1 MKKQKNVTK
10 TNSEKFLVIGAIILL
25 MLSAVFGLLGAR
37 GFKLINKNGN
47 AVEQKMSISVN
58 GANNEILKNKITSA
72 KIVGGYN
79 HFIVLNA
86 DGKVYGWGYNG
97 CGQLGLG
104 NTSNYTTP
112 VYLNMDNVI
121 DITARGNYTAIL
133 KKDGTVWMAG
143 YNGNG
148 ELGINDT
155 SSQSSFVQVKNEDGT
170 GFLTNIKDI
179 ESGVNTMYAITN
191 DGEVYA
197 WGYNGYGQMGFGD
210 TSSRLLPVKLNIT
223 NIKQISAGEHDTI
236 ALDNNGEVWV
246 AGRNTEGQLGIGNS
260 SDSAVWTKMKS
271 SDGSKDISEI
281 KEVSAGRYHTMLLNN
296 NGEVYATGYNNNYQ
310 LGNGSSSTKSYIIA
324 MTDVDGSVMS
334 NVKHIYASGD
344 TSFVITNKGELYSC
358 GYNNYGQLVQR
369 NTTNLSRFTKVDID
383 VSVNDIALTMAPSSQ
398 TTAYVDNIGRIYTV
412 GYSKDGE
419 LGNGTTD
426 TSYLYKPYSIS
437 DYKILTDEPIINLK
451 SGESKGINPYFSAG
465 INAMNDGFNMNLTYE
480 SLDTSVATVSGSS
493 VVGVG
498 IGTTYIRISDKT
510 NKIYGTVKVNV
521 NEVDG
526 VTYPKIVGGQNH
538 FVSLKSDGTT
548 YTWGLNDCGQLGTGD
563 TTYRADPTKTS
574 INDAIDIAAGY
585 KFTVILKKDGTV
597 WVSGYN
603 GYGTVGDGTTSSTSV
618 FKQVQ
623 NIDDVIAV
631 SAESNTI
638 QMLKKDGTVWSIG
651 LNSSGEFGNNT
662 SSSSANSIPTKMC
675 KIPNVMQIASGDNH
689 VVLVTADG
697 NAWSVGYN
705 NYGQLGIA
713 SSADTMTV
721 PQQIMDE
728 TGSNAIQGVKEASC
742 STLNTYLIKED
753 ETAYSTGH
761 NNYSQLAGSSSSYR
775 NYVVPMLEK
784 STNSK
789 IQNVKH
795 IYAGGYG
802 VMAIDGSNNLYVAGY
817 ANYAQNFT
825 ETTTTRS
832 RLHKL
837 ENVGKVLSA
846 SLTKSTSAQTGAVI
860 NSKGKVL
867 TVGYG
872 ANGETGS
879 EVTENIVKSWCI
891 QKSEFDIS
899 KNSVINLEVK
909 GNQKQIEYS
918 RLMGFNLLTNQFID
932 KDISFKSLD
941 TSIATVSST
950 GLVTAQGFGT
960 TYIQLTDSKND
971 LVAKVRVNV
980 NGDGNKAFAK
990 IAGGNYHFVA
1000 LKGNGTVWTW
1010 GLNSNGQLGLDDTTN
1025 RTEPTKIKAE
1035 VILDDGTTKEEE
1047 ITDAIDIA
1055 AGANWTMILR
1065 ADGTVWEA
1073 GYNGYG
1079 QLGDGTTTST
1089 TVFHKVKL
1097 DNNVNYLKNIVQ
1109 ITAEDSTAHALTT
1122 DGSVYSWGYNEYGEI
1137 GINAGGN
1144 RAYPVKMQ
1152 KVSNII
1158 QISAGEGHV
1167 AMLDADGSVWSVG
1180 NNGYG
1185 QFGIGNSSNYSLPIQ
1200 MQNTDGSILYGV
1212 REVAAGRYHTVI
1224 IKEDN
1229 TVWSTG
1235 LNSNGA
1241 LGDGTDT
1248 SRTRIVQVRENAT
1261 IETDDGTTTEV
1272 RPITNAKHIV
1282 TGGDS
1287 TYITRQKTADGENQG
1302 MYVCGWNT
1310 YGHLFT
1316 QDANYKLYATP
1327 VETDKDI
1334 ITVGATRCRYSRSSY
1349 QTGAIADINGM
1360 VYTVGYNE
1368 HGEVGNGTTENTI
1381 TPVCISQVKLK
1392 VIPNTIN
1399 YKKAGDTGEKITYS
1413 VSAGFN
1419 LLYETIDQGNCEFK
1433 SLDEDIATVADDG
1446 TVTAT
1451 GNGST
1456 FIKVYNKQNDCYARV
1471 KVQVNG
1477 EQGRTQAKIVG
1488 GWNYFVALKSNGE
1501 VWTWG
1506 YNGYGQLGMSD
1517 KINRLKPTKTSIFDS
1532 KDENQ
1537 KIYAIDVAAGA
1548 YHTVV
1553 LKSDGTVWTT
1563 GYNGYGQLGDG
1574 TTDNQVDFIKVEGI
1588 PEKVVAISANY
1599 YTSYALTEN
1608 GNVYGWGYNYYGQLG
1623 NNSSSTAYVPVKMQK
1638 VSNIIQISAGQ
1649 NYVTMLD
1656 ADGTV
1661 WSVGYNGNGQFGL
1674 NNTNNYYLPQ
1684 KMENEEGTGVLK
1696 NIKKVSAGTI
1706 HTLALSEDGIAYAV
1720 GYNGYGQ
1727 LGIGN
1732 NRSKY
1737 LPTKM
1742 IDDSGEVVKNIKNVE
1757 ANGYSSIVSV
1767 KQSSITDSEGN
1778 TTKTA
1783 GIYVTGYNN
1792 YGQLFTKNATNRN
1805 TLIKV
1810 QEDKNIITMA
1820 STKNI
1825 SYQTSA
1831 IADDLGLVYTVGYN
1845 GNGEMGD
1852 DSTSTTT
1859 EPTSISEASLKVN
1872 NSKIVLNLDTN
1883 NITKKIDANTDLGF
1897 NLLFDT
1903 VTDEVVK
1910 FKSRDTKIATV
1921 SDTGVVTGKSY
1932 GKTQI
1937 EVTTNKLPNTVLVD
1951 VEVLRKNDIT
1961 IPKVVSGQDFTIALK
1976 ADGTVWSWGY
1986 NYYGQLGLGDN
1997 SNRYKPTQLNINN
2010 VVDIS
2015 AGSNHVLL
2023 LTKDGKV
2030 YSFGSNSYSQLGR
2043 NGNTLVPE
2051 EITTLENVT
2060 KISAGS
2066 YHSMAVTEDGSVYT
2080 WGYNGNGQ
2088 LGNGTSTSNAV
2099 PIKIRLKNIIKIATK
2114 NQTSTAI
2121 DGDGNLYAWGY
2132 NGYGQLGN
2140 ETTSNVY
2147 LPRAVL
2153 SLSNIVDVA
2162 VENNT
2167 IIAVDKNGNVL
2178 SSGYNGYGN
2187 LGNNTKTTRYK
2198 FEKVID
2204 HIDTITTG
2212 EGDNATTTEDPK
2224 YLTDVKSIEAGN
2236 NYAIAIKNDG
2246 TAVTWGYNGYGQSA
2260 NGNTE
2265 NNLLPVKLHYGV
2277 DKDGIDEIICASA
2290 GEGTTVL
2297 ARADGKVWSIGKNS
2311 YGQLG
2316 DSSVTN
2322 KNEFVCI
2329 SKPILL
2335 FEETPIRIKGIGNSK
2350 NAKVNMSQ
2358 GFNLLYNSVD
2368 NSELTFTSRN
2378 KSIATVE
2385 ESTGKITSVKKGKT
2399 QISVTDKI
2407 SGQTTSADVYVLGEE
2422 DITFPQIESSNYAT
2436 VTLKANGEV
2445 WSYGYNGYGQLG
2457 TGDTS
2462 NKILPTYTGINGIMQ
2477 IALGNEHTV
2486 AVDKDGHVW
2495 TWGYNNYGQLGN
2507 GTTGGVS
2514 TEKVQVKSPDGE
2526 GVLENIISVAA
2537 GNSYSVAL
2545 DKDGNV
2551 YTWGYNG
2558 YGQLGLGDGNYRALP
2573 VKVDSLQGIIKIK
2586 AGNVST
2592 FAIDNNNKLWSAG
2605 YNGYGNLGD
2614 GTTGN
2619 KTSFVKIDALENVAD
2634 VSASPINSTIV
2645 LLLDGTVWGFGNNAN
2660 NALTNVGGAIPQQLQ
2675 GPDGALDNVTAI
2687 GTGYYSGYAI
2697 TSEEKVVAWGMNNY
2711 SQLAS
2716 GDTSTKSVPVF
2727 MKDKDGNDF
2736 TDAMIVSGGIYNTE
2750 LAKNDGTVWSIGYN
2764 GYGELG
2770 DGSTTSKNKIEC
2782 ISTQYIKLQER
2793 EVTLKL
2799 SNPEYQINP
2808 ETVYGFNLLFDVV
2821 ENNGFEYESSDNNIA
2836 TVDKTTGKVVAK
2848 NTGRAYITLKCKN
2861 SDDEARVVI
2870 NVIAEDKK
2878 VREKVEAGNI
2888 HSLALKQDGTIWSWG
2903 DNSQGEMGNG
2913 QINSIKTDEPTQI
2926 KTGVYTEVKQE
2937 QTDEGSTQITTTQI
2951 EVNLDNIKDI
2961 AAGYYYNLAVDSD
2974 GYVYSWGY
2982 NGYGQLGDNTNESK
2996 AIPTRIEGLDH
3007 IAKVY
3012 AYGNTSM
3019 AISEQGEIYVWGY
3032 KYSKVPAKIN
3042 FYSKAVDIHG
3052 KLILAEDGSVWYLSE
3067 NPSRIAGLQNIVEI
3081 ASGDNYYSALDTK
3094 GQVWVWGYNGYG
3106 QLSQGNRSNVDEPV
3120 PVKVQKNSENTEEE
3134 PEYEILKDIV
3144 EIKAGNDN
3152 LQMVSKGGSL
3162 YVSGYSG
3169 YGQLGT
3175 GEYKSYNTIAT
3186 KAKNMDKT
3194 KFVDSNAYH
3203 SIASDTSGFVYTSG
3217 YNAYGELGN
3226 GTYTQSNEFGAI
3238 GDTYVHVSENR
3249 VAIEEGKSKNIKAS
3263 LDNKFNLI
3271 KDTVD
3276 SGNITYESLNNDIA
3290 TVDSDG
3296 TINAKQMGTVE
3307 IIATHT
3313 ITHKSTAIF
3322 VQVVPTEKTTVP
3334 KVEIGDTHSAA
3345 LKADGT
3351 IWTWGN
3357 NSDGQLGIGD
3367 NVSKTYPIKVME
3379 IENAI
3384 DVSVGYYDT
3393 VVVKKDGT
3401 VWSWGYNGYGQ
3412 LGDGTSSSRTS
3423 SVQVI
3428 RQDGAPL
3435 TKIVKVSAGNYR
3447 TVALDEDGNVWVWGY
3462 RCGSSAVKF
3471 ANLKNIIDISP
3482 NYAVNQSGEVF
3493 KVDTQ
3498 QIKLQLA
3505 NIIRVSESS
3514 NHALFLTKAGKGYSI
3529 GANNKGQLGDGT
3541 TTAKSDPVMI
3551 QNSTGVQTLTD
3562 IKELK
3567 AGTEFSMAIM
3577 KNGDTYTWGS
3587 NENYKLATDQ
3597 ENYRVYPKKNNQTN
3611 KAIFGDA
3618 GPNNGAII
3626 DEQGYVYTWG
3636 LGTYGNLGNKLY
3648 VNSSVPVLVG
3658 AQEAGLNEYDIVLHK
3673 GETYQIVVTNKTFN
3687 VLKEVQ
3693 EKGEMNYSIGNSQ
3706 IATISNSGL
3715 VTGAKEG
3722 KTTAIVNKVGSD
3734 STSIANVTVLPDG
3747 IDIEPMAKTCMS
3759 HTVVLKANGTVWS
3772 YGVNSSYELGNGTTT
3787 SSDRPVQV
3795 KFPEGTIIKQIAVGN
3810 THNLALDTDGN
3821 VWGWGVNSNNSLG
3834 RTASK
3839 PVNLG
3844 ISNVKKITANNDQSM
3859 ILTTD
3864 GYVYVWGLNENG
3876 ELGTGTYNTVKTP
3889 TLLNYVSD
3897 ILDISLGKNH
3907 SILLTT
3913 NGKVLTSGLNVYGQ
3927 TGKEEGKSNTFTQI
3941 EVPVTI
3947 GKISAGD
3954 NHSVLLSTTGDVYTF
3969 GYNEQGQLGLGT
3981 KQNVKIPTKT
3991 SVSNIMDIS
4000 AGKNQTIV
4008 LGANRMLYS
4017 TGSNSNGQLGLGI
4030 KDDKLLFTEITKVDD
4045 MMSISCGNT
4054 YNVAIK
4060 YDGDV
4065 YGWGDYYHGTTVVKT
4080 KTNSR
4085 VPVKVGND
4093 STYIEEPEIS
4103 VNVDGTKQIQITPKY
4118 SFNVFKDDEE
4128 ESDFKF
4134 ESINNEI
4141 ATVDEKGVVTG
4152 VKTGT
4157 TWVKVTE
4164 NSTKKQ
4170 NIVIVRVIEKD
4181 ATYVP
4186 QIAGGDGYAAVLKGD
4201 GSIWGFG
4208 YNSDGQL
4215 GNDKLIP
4222 INIPSQTNILATY
4235 KQVDAGKKFTLALRA
4250 DGTVWAWGDNTY
4262 GVLGQGNRVSAR
4274 KPVQVQSLTNIV
4286 AISAGD
4292 NHAIALDSLG
4302 NVYTW
4307 GLNSSGQLGNGN
4319 TQTVSVPEKINSIGN
4334 QIVGVSAGGNL
4345 SAIVDSTGAVYVFG
4359 DNSKE
4364 QIEPFKYNY
4373 DEFGQ
4378 KILPA
4383 LNTYIS
4389 EPEKVSSINNAVK
4402 VECLQS
4408 GFVILKA
4415 DGSVAK
4421 TNKYAKEQNIVLEN
4435 VASSNIVDISATNEN
4450 IVLLDKDL
4458 NTYTFGDN
4466 KNGQAGIGTTSDKVS
4481 LQKVNMIE
4489 GKTYFNIGAGYKN
4502 NYIIDTEGFMYG
4514 AGSNEYGQL
4523 GNSTY
4528 DDSLQF
4534 TLVGDR
4540 KFEIVPD
4547 ARTMKQPEEEIV
4559 SIQAN
4564 VFNVFNHNERKLTD
4578 YEWSSSNTDV
4588 VVVNDGVLVSQD
4600 MGTATITAKDKAT
4613 GVTATALRV
4622 VQPLDEQRI
4631 DSISVNGKEAKI
4643 SGENKYE
4650 VSVEKNADGTGT
4662 LIIKTKDSTDQI
4674 SIDEGTTYSEGTL
4687 TQDIQLDTKTK
4698 VVKIRVKVSNGK
4710 LVDYILTIN
4719 VISNDATLA
4728 ELTVDD
4734 VVPTAISSTE
4744 YEIIVKDTVTK
4755 PVIHAVANYR
4765 KATVSIDAGIPEKK
4779 ESTKTVDIS
4788 TVIKKTIPIQVT
4800 AENGDVVTYSLTIY
4814 KQDALTQLESI
4825 MVNGKEATKLSEFD
4839 YKAIIP
4845 KDADSSEIIAKAIYS
4860 KARAEIN
4867 GLGEEVQITTR
4878 TVATIQDETIVKIYV
4893 RAGKGENERE
4903 KVYTLTIDKEGTED
4917 IQGLF
4922 SVTVNG
4928 KEIKPVG
4935 KIYNAYIGD
4944 KTSSVIVEAIT
4955 ISDKDL
4961 VKIGDTDAKVHI
4973 STQTVETNEGIT
4985 TYTITVIDPED
4996 STKTKEYTL
5005 NIKKPSADNSLMSI
5019 TVGNKEFSKEAVK
5032 QNGSNIYKVS
5042 ISDKYEKVD
5051 VIAKANYEQADV
5063 SVNHEEYEKG
5073 VSSREVQTGESEPT
5087 KVDILIKATNGDVA
5101 TYTLEIYKENSN
5113 NNLKQVTVDGNK
5125 ATLSKTENDTY
5136 EYTLDKIV
5144 DKVTIGAIAEE
5155 LSSKVGINSYE
5166 QEKSA
5171 SYRDVKFEG
5180 RSITVS
5186 IPVTSEDG
5194 TTRTYKLIVYALPDN
5209 VNLSLVKVNGK
5220 TANAVPVNKYEARVN
5235 KNATSFELYAIP
5247 EDPKAKVQI
5256 DSNTEVTGTANATI
5270 SKNSDEVT
5278 VTIKVTAQD
5287 GTTQT
5292 YTVVVTNQ
5300 SDDCKLAIL
5309 KVDGETL
5316 QPDETGVYKVD
5327 KKFLTESVDVQAIA
5341 NNNYASVSINGTTP
5355 TLEEQTS
5362 NVTTPDMSNTI
5373 KIKVRAEDGTS
5384 KEYTLIVNKLSN
5396 ETGAKITVS
5405 YVVDGAVKE
5414 QEVEL
5419 DENNKGVLRI
5429 QNQESV
5435 DIKVVAK
5442 DPLAKVSING
5452 SLSEVKQ
5459 MVETIPTTEETTN
5472 VPIQVI
5478 SQDGTIGNYEITIIR
5493 ASKDNN
5499 LASISAEGIDQDDIV
5514 KTSDNSYTIK
5524 MPDTMNIL
5532 KLKAI
5537 AESEF
5542 ATVKIDNGEYSSN
5555 NTQESEIQVDDL
5567 TKQIK
5572 IYVKS
5577 ESGDIKEYLLTI
5589 QKVTDL
5595 RLDSVKVD
5603 DQECIIEDGNYVA
5616 FIDNGTKE
5624 VALKITP
5631 KNKDALIAT
5640 KESTDSKWGDAES
5653 KDVHIKQIN
5662 ITGEETTVL
5671 IQAKDPADSTRI
5683 KEYSVIIKYKSSNSD
5698 LELIRVDDKDAI
5710 KMDDGY
5716 YAITTMNASTSKI
5729 YVKAVNKYAKVSIS
5743 SFDAEQGSSER
5754 NVNLS
5759 SEKITTVVV
5768 TITSQDGKSTNT
5780 FNILIERKSEDTSC
5794 TILINNSL
5802 ADEIDEQTHTYTKYI
5817 ERSVT
5822 EATILVTTDSDVATV
5837 EIAGEKQTK
5846 LLAKTVEIANEITQV
5861 DAIVTAENGEKVVNH
5876 INIVKKSTDNTIASV
5891 KVDGSVI
5898 EEIDGKYVATVYDKG
5913 KSTQDVSVEVTANEK
5928 HSTIQIGEGKEWQQ
5942 NPAKSTETFKDG
5954 NRKITLSINVK
5965 AQDQNTDVLTKELE
5979 INIVSDDV
5987 SIKTVKNGDNVVTDY
6002 DEQTHTYKEYLSKDI
6017 EEVSLSIEAN
6027 SPYSTVTSGETTGKQ
6042 IISINNISV
6051 KNQEEVDITVTV
6063 TAESGKSQ
6071 DYTIKLLRKSDNA
6084 NASHIYVD
6092 GVDIIDRFED
6102 KDSVPTCVIS
6112 IEKNKN
6118 STLIEAIAE
6127 NEFANIKIG
6136 DTDSVIKK
6144 ARANIQLDTE
6154 KSTIT
6159 VPIVITSQDG
6169 TVTKTYNIL
6178 FVRLSNDTK
6187 IQWLEVNK
6195 KHIIEDENGNY
6206 EVTVKATQEIA
6217 NVRIVLSNILA
6228 TVTMGGDVKQGELEE
6243 NIILPEIGD
6252 TKKTI
6257 TVTAMDGTVRTCTLT
6272 IHKQVNNL
6280 GLEKVY
6286 LNGRIATKVD
6296 DNTFKIDVKKGTSLA
6311 DIKAIAS
6318 KSDEYV
6324 SIQNNSQT
6332 KGENTYK
6339 NCTIT
6344 SKEIPIKVTAMFDDE
6359 VDEQKQYKLI
6369 INEVEE
6375 LDVVEDLKVT
6385 IKLDDEEIPQD
6396 TDGNYVKVV
6405 SNDKDNGSLWAGITS
6420 KTSKV
6425 KIKDDNGETDYEYPS
6440 SQKNITLQNGVT
6452 EVTVTVK
6459 NGASEEKEYMVYI
6472 IKDTEDLDNANI
6484 KEIVAGKGAVTE
6496 GVISPEQDGS
6506 YTTFIKKGETT
6517 IELTAK
6523 SEYPYSKVSID
6534 GNQETRGTN
6543 TNNINMG
6550 DLSEKQVIVKITSID
6565 GTTEQYIVNIY
6576 REPSELDLKSVF
6588 VDNRQATKVDDTNYT
6603 IDIVKGTKTVDIK
6616 AILYSDTE
6624 YVSIANNDFELQENT
6639 LNNYD
6644 IANGLKIK
6652 IIASNKLDNTA
6663 DDYIQKEYIL
6673 TLTQVDKEED
6683 LKDLQLTIK
6692 VDNKEVQKQDDGIYI
6707 AKVNKENTSSIVEA
6721 SSTSITTQVKINDKQ
6736 FRAKTTKEKVELP
6749 EDITEVTICAK
6760 NGAGNQVEYKLY
6772 IVKEGSKEDND
6783 FGLKEVK
6790 ANEKQA
6796 TLKDDG
6802 TYEVEVKASE
6812 TKVNLEAIATQ
6823 KLAFVSVDGNKE
6835 TRGSNIKEID
6845 MTDKTIKEVKVI
6857 VTSLSGDK
6865 KEYTVKIHRLSAISG
6880 KVITQAKDLS
6890 KQSATIVVYNSN
6902 DTRKED
6908 DLEDPRKVIQ
6918 EIQINPDG
6926 TFSLDLVPDEYDI
6939 IVKKTSYL
6947 EHRLTNIVVKDG
6959 EIVTID
6965 DINIYAGDIVKSGEI
6980 EIEDLVSL
6988 NDNIGVVITDEN
7000 KDEKSIYDLNEDG
7013 VIDKLDRNI
7022 LKKNYSKQ
7030 SQTVKWVDPNSV
7042 KTLSLAG
7049 SNEQQF
7055 ILPLNCKYTIT
7066 SNYGTRVHPITGKTK
7081 KHSGIDI
7088 SGTHHAQVLAIADG
7102 QVTFA
7107 GVQNGYGNCIEIKH
7121 TVNGKTIYS
7130 FYAHLSEID
7139 VKVGDKVVQGQVIGL
7154 EGGDPKTDPN
7164 PGSSTGHHLHFEIR
7178 TASGSK
7184 NDVDPTEYIKF

>member
-25 MLSAVFGLLGAR
+25 VLSAVFGLLGAR

-97 CGQLGLG
+97 YGQLGLG

-236 ALDNNGEVWV
+236 ALDNNGEIWV
-246 AGRNTEGQLGIGNS
+246 AGRNTEGQLGIGNTS
-260 SDSAVWTKMKS
+260 NSAVWAKMKS

-296 NGEVYATGYNNNYQ
+296 NGEVYSTGYNNYYQ

-412 GYSKDGE
+412 GYSNDGE

-623 NIDDVIAV
+623 NIDDVIAI
-631 SAESNTI
+631 SAESNTV

-753 ETAYSTGH
+753 GTAYSTGH

-775 NYVVPMLEK
+775 NYVVPMLEE
-784 STNSK
+784 STASK

-825 ETTTTRS
+825 EKTTTRS

-950 GLVTAQGFGT
+950 GLITAQGFGT

-1097 DNNVNYLKNIVQ
+1097 DNNGNYLKNIVQ

-1144 RAYPVKMQ
+1144 RYYPVKMK
-1152 KVSNII
+1152 KVSNIV
-1158 QISAGEGHV
+1158 QISAGEGHIV
-1167 AMLDADGSVWSVG
+1167 MLDADGSVWSVG

-1185 QFGIGNSSNYSLPIQ
+1185 QFGVGHSANSSIPLK
-1200 MQNTDGSILYGV
+1200 MQDTDGSILYGV
-1212 REVAAGRYHTVI
+1212 REVATGRYHTVI

-1241 LGDGTDT
+1241 LGDGTDR
-1248 SRTRIVQVRENAT
+1248 SRTRIVQVKQLDSDSNAK
-1261 IETDDGTTTEV
+1261 
-1272 RPITNAKHIV
+1272 PISDAKHINAS
-1282 TGGDS
+1282 GDS
-1287 TYITRQKTADGENQG
+1287 TYITRQKSSNGENQG

-1334 ITVGATRCRYSRSSY
+1334 ITVGATRRRYSSSSY

-1368 HGEVGNGTTENTI
+1368 YGEVGNGTTENTI

-1588 PEKVVAISANY
+1588 PEKVVAVSANY

-1661 WSVGYNGNGQFGL
+1661 WSVGYNENGQFGL

-1684 KMENEEGTGVLK
+1684 KMKNEEGTGVLK

-1767 KQSSITDSEGN
+1767 KPSSITDSKGN

-1961 IPKVVSGQDFTIALK
+1961 IPKIVSGQDFTIALK

-2260 NGNTE
+2260 NGNTK

-3032 KYSKVPAKIN
+3032 KYSKVPTKIN

-3351 IWTWGN
+3351 VWTWGN

-3423 SVQVI
+3423 PVQVI

-3435 TKIVKVSAGNYR
+3435 TKIVKVSAGTYR

-3618 GPNNGAII
+3618 GPNSGAII

-3734 STSIANVTVLPDG
+3734 SISIANVTVLPDG
-3747 IDIEPMAKTCMS
+3747 VDIEPMAKTCMS

-3844 ISNVKKITANNDQSM
+3844 ISNVKKIAANNDQSM

-4164 NSTKKQ
+4164 NSTGKQ
-4170 NIVIVRVIEKD
+4170 DIVIVRVIEKD

-4547 ARTMKQPEEEIV
+4547 ARTMKQPEEETV

-4845 KDADSSEIIAKAIYS
+4845 KDTDSSEIIAKAIYS

-5051 VIAKANYEQADV
+5051 VIAKANYEQADI

-6118 STLIEAIAE
+6118 STLIEAISE

-6369 INEVEE
+6369 INEVEAP
-6375 LDVVEDLKVT
+6375 DVVEDLKVT

-6420 KTSKV
+6420 ETSKV

-6484 KEIVAGKGAVTE
+6484 KEIIAGKGAVTE

-6760 NGAGNQVEYKLY
+6760 NGAVNQVEYKLY

-6783 FGLKEVK
+6783 FSLKEVK

-7042 KTLSLAG
+7042 KTLSLAS

>member
-1 MKKQKNVTK
+1 
-10 TNSEKFLVIGAIILL
+10 
-25 MLSAVFGLLGAR
+25 
-37 GFKLINKNGN
+37 
-47 AVEQKMSISVN
+47 
-58 GANNEILKNKITSA
+58 
-72 KIVGGYN
+72 
-79 HFIVLNA
+79 
-86 DGKVYGWGYNG
+86 
-97 CGQLGLG
+97 
-104 NTSNYTTP
+104 
-112 VYLNMDNVI
+112 
-121 DITARGNYTAIL
+121 
-133 KKDGTVWMAG
+133 
-143 YNGNG
+143 
-148 ELGINDT
+148 
-155 SSQSSFVQVKNEDGT
+155 
-170 GFLTNIKDI
+170 
-179 ESGVNTMYAITN
+179 
-191 DGEVYA
+191 
-197 WGYNGYGQMGFGD
+197 
-210 TSSRLLPVKLNIT
+210 
-223 NIKQISAGEHDTI
+223 
-236 ALDNNGEVWV
+236 
-246 AGRNTEGQLGIGNS
+246 
-260 SDSAVWTKMKS
+260 
-271 SDGSKDISEI
+271 
-281 KEVSAGRYHTMLLNN
+281 
-296 NGEVYATGYNNNYQ
+296 
-310 LGNGSSSTKSYIIA
+310 
-324 MTDVDGSVMS
+324 
-334 NVKHIYASGD
+334 
-344 TSFVITNKGELYSC
+344 
-358 GYNNYGQLVQR
+358 
-369 NTTNLSRFTKVDID
+369 
-383 VSVNDIALTMAPSSQ
+383 
-398 TTAYVDNIGRIYTV
+398 
-412 GYSKDGE
+412 
-419 LGNGTTD
+419 
-426 TSYLYKPYSIS
+426 
-437 DYKILTDEPIINLK
+437 
-451 SGESKGINPYFSAG
+451 
-465 INAMNDGFNMNLTYE
+465 
-480 SLDTSVATVSGSS
+480 
-493 VVGVG
+493 
-498 IGTTYIRISDKT
+498 
-510 NKIYGTVKVNV
+510 
-521 NEVDG
+521 
-526 VTYPKIVGGQNH
+526 
-538 FVSLKSDGTT
+538 
-548 YTWGLNDCGQLGTGD
+548 
-563 TTYRADPTKTS
+563 
-574 INDAIDIAAGY
+574 
-585 KFTVILKKDGTV
+585 
-597 WVSGYN
+597 
-603 GYGTVGDGTTSSTSV
+603 
-618 FKQVQ
+618 
-623 NIDDVIAV
+623 
-631 SAESNTI
+631 
-638 QMLKKDGTVWSIG
+638 
-651 LNSSGEFGNNT
+651 
-662 SSSSANSIPTKMC
+662 
-675 KIPNVMQIASGDNH
+675 
-689 VVLVTADG
+689 
-697 NAWSVGYN
+697 
-705 NYGQLGIA
+705 
-713 SSADTMTV
+713 
-721 PQQIMDE
+721 
-728 TGSNAIQGVKEASC
+728 
-742 STLNTYLIKED
+742 
-753 ETAYSTGH
+753 
-761 NNYSQLAGSSSSYR
+761 
-775 NYVVPMLEK
+775 
-784 STNSK
+784 
-789 IQNVKH
+789 
-795 IYAGGYG
+795 
-802 VMAIDGSNNLYVAGY
+802 
-817 ANYAQNFT
+817 
-825 ETTTTRS
+825 
-832 RLHKL
+832 
-837 ENVGKVLSA
+837 
-846 SLTKSTSAQTGAVI
+846 
-860 NSKGKVL
+860 
-867 TVGYG
+867 
-872 ANGETGS
+872 
-879 EVTENIVKSWCI
+879 
-891 QKSEFDIS
+891 
-899 KNSVINLEVK
+899 
-909 GNQKQIEYS
+909 
-918 RLMGFNLLTNQFID
+918 
-932 KDISFKSLD
+932 
-941 TSIATVSST
+941 
-950 GLVTAQGFGT
+950 
-960 TYIQLTDSKND
+960 
-971 LVAKVRVNV
+971 
-980 NGDGNKAFAK
+980 
-990 IAGGNYHFVA
+990 
-1000 LKGNGTVWTW
+1000 
-1010 GLNSNGQLGLDDTTN
+1010 
-1025 RTEPTKIKAE
+1025 
-1035 VILDDGTTKEEE
+1035 
-1047 ITDAIDIA
+1047 
-1055 AGANWTMILR
+1055 
-1065 ADGTVWEA
+1065 
-1073 GYNGYG
+1073 
-1079 QLGDGTTTST
+1079 
-1089 TVFHKVKL
+1089 
-1097 DNNVNYLKNIVQ
+1097 
-1109 ITAEDSTAHALTT
+1109 
-1122 DGSVYSWGYNEYGEI
+1122 
-1137 GINAGGN
+1137 
-1144 RAYPVKMQ
+1144 
-1152 KVSNII
+1152 
-1158 QISAGEGHV
+1158 
-1167 AMLDADGSVWSVG
+1167 
-1180 NNGYG
+1180 
-1185 QFGIGNSSNYSLPIQ
+1185 
-1200 MQNTDGSILYGV
+1200 
-1212 REVAAGRYHTVI
+1212 
-1224 IKEDN
+1224 
-1229 TVWSTG
+1229 
-1235 LNSNGA
+1235 
-1241 LGDGTDT
+1241 
-1248 SRTRIVQVRENAT
+1248 
-1261 IETDDGTTTEV
+1261 
-1272 RPITNAKHIV
+1272 
-1282 TGGDS
+1282 
-1287 TYITRQKTADGENQG
+1287 
-1302 MYVCGWNT
+1302 
-1310 YGHLFT
+1310 
-1316 QDANYKLYATP
+1316 
-1327 VETDKDI
+1327 
-1334 ITVGATRCRYSRSSY
+1334 
-1349 QTGAIADINGM
+1349 M

-1368 HGEVGNGTTENTI
+1368 HGEIGNGTTENII

-1392 VIPNTIN
+1392 VTPNIIN

-1488 GWNYFVALKSNGE
+1488 GWNHFVALKSNGE

-1517 KINRLKPTKTSIFDS
+1517 KTNRLKPTKTSIFDS

-1537 KIYAIDVAAGA
+1537 KIYAIDVASGA

-1574 TTDNQVDFIKVEGI
+1574 TTNNQVDFIKVEGI
-1588 PEKVVAISANY
+1588 PEKVVAVSANY

-1732 NRSKY
+1732 NRLKY

-1742 IDDSGEVVKNIKNVE
+1742 IDDSDEVVKNIKNVE

-1767 KQSSITDSEGN
+1767 KPSSITDSEGN

-1961 IPKVVSGQDFTIALK
+1961 IPKLVSGQDFTIALK

-1997 SNRYKPTQLNINN
+1997 SNRYKPTELNINN

-2030 YSFGSNSYSQLGR
+2030 YSFGSNSYGQLGR

-2099 PIKIRLKNIIKIATK
+2099 PSKIRLKNIIKIATN

-2212 EGDNATTTEDPK
+2212 EGDNTTTTEDPK

-2277 DKDGIDEIICASA
+2277 DKDKIDEIICGSA

-2634 VSASPINSTIV
+2634 VSASPTNSTIV

-2736 TDAMIVSGGIYNTE
+2736 TDAMIISGGIYNTE

-2821 ENNGFEYESSDNNIA
+2821 ENNGFEYESSNNNIA

-2951 EVNLDNIKDI
+2951 KVNLDNIKDI
-2961 AAGYYYNLAVDSD
+2961 SAGYYYNLAVDSD

-3081 ASGDNYYSALDTK
+3081 ASGDNYYSALDAK

-3106 QLSQGNRSNVDEPV
+3106 QLSQGNRSNIDEPV
-3120 PVKVQKNSENTEEE
+3120 PVKIQKNSENTEEE

-3144 EIKAGNDN
+3144 EIKAGNNN
-3152 LQMVSKGGSL
+3152 LQMISKDGIL

-3351 IWTWGN
+3351 VWTWGN

-3367 NVSKTYPIKVME
+3367 NVSKTYPIKVMK

-3423 SVQVI
+3423 PVQVI

-3435 TKIVKVSAGNYR
+3435 TKIVKVSAGTYR

-3498 QIKLQLA
+3498 EIKLQLA

-3597 ENYRVYPKKNNQTN
+3597 ENYRVYPQKNDQTN

-3648 VNSSVPVLVG
+3648 VDSSVPVLVG

-3722 KTTAIVNKVGSD
+3722 KTTAIVNKVGSN

-3747 IDIEPMAKTCMS
+3747 VDIEPMAKTCMS

-3927 TGKEEGKSNTFTQI
+3927 TGKKEGKSNTFTQI

-3991 SVSNIMDIS
+3991 NVSNIMDIS

-4008 LGANRMLYS
+4008 LGANRILYS

-4030 KDDKLLFTEITKVDD
+4030 KDDKLLFTEITKVND

-4080 KTNSR
+4080 RTNSR
-4085 VPVKVGND
+4085 IPVKVGND

-4103 VNVDGTKQIQITPKY
+4103 VNVDGTKQIQVTPKY
-4118 SFNVFKDDEE
+4118 SFNVFRDDEE

-4141 ATVDEKGVVTG
+4141 ATVNEKGVVTG

-4157 TWVKVTE
+4157 TWVKVIE
-4164 NSTKKQ
+4164 NSTGKQ

-4181 ATYVP
+4181 AKYVP
-4186 QIAGGDGYAAVLKGD
+4186 QIAGGDGYAAVLKSD

-4319 TQTVSVPEKINSIGN
+4319 TQTISAPEKINSIGN

-4364 QIEPFKYNY
+4364 QIEQFRYNY

-4389 EPEKVSSINNAVK
+4389 EPVKMKSVNNAVK

-4408 GFVILKA
+4408 GFVILKT
-4415 DGSVAK
+4415 DGSVVK
-4421 TNKYAKEQNIVLEN
+4421 TNKYAKEQDTELEN
-4435 VASSNIVDISATNEN
+4435 VAISNIVDISGKNEN

-4466 KNGQAGIGTTSDKVS
+4466 KEGQAGIGTTSDRVI

-4489 GKTYFNIGAGYKN
+4489 EKTYFNIGAGYKN
-4502 NYIIDTEGFMYG
+4502 NYIIDTEGFIYG

-4528 DDSLQF
+4528 DNSLQF

-4547 ARTMKQPEEEIV
+4547 ARTMKQPEEETV
-4559 SIQAN
+4559 SIEAN
-4564 VFNVFNHNERKLTD
+4564 VFNVFNHNKRKLTD

-4588 VVVNDGVLVSQD
+4588 VVVNNGVLVSQD

-4613 GVTATALRV
+4613 GATATALRV

-4631 DSISVNGKEAKI
+4631 DTISVNGKEAKI

-4650 VSVEKNADGTGT
+4650 VSVEKNPDGTGT
-4662 LIIKTKDSTDQI
+4662 LVIKTKDSTDQI

-4698 VVKIRVKVSNGK
+4698 IVKIRVKVSNGK

-4839 YKAIIP
+4839 YKAIIS
-4845 KDADSSEIIAKAIYS
+4845 KDIDSSEIIANTIYS

-4867 GLGEEVQITTR
+4867 GLGEEVQITKK

-4893 RAGKGENERE
+4893 RAGEGENERE

-4944 KTSSVIVEAIT
+4944 KTSSVTVEAIT

-4973 STQTVETNEGIT
+4973 STQTVEINEGIT

-4996 STKTKEYTL
+4996 STKTKEFTL

-5073 VSSREVQTGESEPT
+5073 ISSREVQTGESEPT

-5287 GTTQT
+5287 GTTQK

-5300 SDDCKLAIL
+5300 YDDCKLAIL

-5341 NNNYASVSINGTTP
+5341 NNNYASVSINETTP

-5373 KIKVRAEDGTS
+5373 KIKVIAEDGTS

-5396 ETGAKITVS
+5396 ETVAKITIS
-5405 YVVDGAVKE
+5405 YVVDGVIKE
-5414 QEVEL
+5414 QDVEL
-5419 DENNKGVLRI
+5419 DANNKGTLRI

-5459 MVETIPTTEETTN
+5459 MVETIPTIEQTTN

-5478 SQDGTIGNYEITIIR
+5478 AQDGTVGNYEITIVK
-5493 ASKDNN
+5493 ASKNNN
-5499 LASISAEGIDQDDIV
+5499 LASISADGIDQDDIV

-5542 ATVKIDNGEYSSN
+5542 ATVKIDNGEYSSS

-5603 DQECIIEDGNYVA
+5603 DQECAIEDGNYVA

-5743 SFDAEQGSSER
+5743 SFDAEQGSSVR

-5794 TILINNSL
+5794 TILINDSL

-5846 LLAKTVEIANEITQV
+5846 SLAKTVEIANEITQV

-5876 INIVKKSTDNTIASV
+5876 INIVKKSTDNTIESV

-5913 KSTQDVSVEVTANEK
+5913 KSTQDVLVEVTANEK

-5942 NPAKSTETFKDG
+5942 NPARSTETFKDG

-5987 SIKTVKNGDNVVTDY
+5987 SIKTVKNGDNVVIDY

-6027 SPYSTVTSGETTGKQ
+6027 SPYSIVTSGETTGKQ

-6051 KNQEEVDITVTV
+6051 KNQEEIDITVTV
-6063 TAESGKSQ
+6063 TAESGRAQ

-6084 NASHIYVD
+6084 NAAHIYVD

-6118 STLIEAIAE
+6118 STLIEAISE
-6127 NEFANIKIG
+6127 NEFASIKIG
-6136 DTDSVIKK
+6136 DTDSVINK
-6144 ARANIQLDTE
+6144 ARANIPLDTE

-6243 NIILPEIGD
+6243 NIILPETGD

-6296 DNTFKIDVKKGTSLA
+6296 EDTFKIDVKKGTSLA

-6375 LDVVEDLKVT
+6375 PDVVEDLKVT

-6405 SNDKDNGSLWAGITS
+6405 SNDKDNGALWAGITS
-6420 KTSKV
+6420 ETSKV

-6452 EVTVTVK
+6452 EVTVTVQ

-6484 KEIVAGKGAVTE
+6484 KEIIAGKGAVTE

-6663 DDYIQKEYIL
+6663 DDYVQKEYIL
-6673 TLTQVDKEED
+6673 TLTEVDKEED

-6772 IVKEGSKEDND
+6772 IVKEGSEEDND

-6823 KLAFVSVDGNKE
+6823 ELAFVSVDGNKE

-7042 KTLSLAG
+7042 KTLSLAS

-7055 ILPLNCKYTIT
+7055 IVPLNCKYTIT

-7139 VKVGDKVVQGQVIGL
+7139 VKVGNKVVQGQVIGL

-7184 NDVDPTEYIKF
+7184 NDVDPTEYIDIY